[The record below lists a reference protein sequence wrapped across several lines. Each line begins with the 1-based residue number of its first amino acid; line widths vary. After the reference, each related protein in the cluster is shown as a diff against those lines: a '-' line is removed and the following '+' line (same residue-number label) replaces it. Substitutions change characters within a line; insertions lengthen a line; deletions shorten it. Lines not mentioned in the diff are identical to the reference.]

1 MDWPYLYRFAMITRA
16 LPTHH
21 RAVLTIL
28 LAASAFGGLLPFFSS
43 ALAATPPPDPEVV
56 PMKLLRV
63 TFRDMEKK
71 DAGRPVIKM
80 PHFSFTGGG
89 STFLPVVLGDFT
101 VQGPGGVIVV
111 APQEATSVE
120 GAMGTRDIA
129 LSGPCSVTINATWTP
144 SQDGEFRVGCLINR
158 GTNQIGFQGVVEGE
172 EDTPVPFTA
181 TKNFTNPVLGFRTG
195 DSGEEYYFSAE
206 FETGSEGGYVRGW
219 VDIVYS
225 LDLQPIRVDTLEDVV
240 DDDFSE
246 GKQSLREA
254 LQRAGN
260 KDHPKDIPIL
270 VSGTIELEDGPLV
283 TSGENPNLISLIPLD
298 GSVTLDGGGNN
309 RILVIRPGHQIAAY
323 ALTFTR
329 GEAVGGPSGGA
340 PGAPAEGG
348 AILNMGSLEL
358 HHCMLNNNGASL
370 GGGAISTKLEEES
383 SPPSTTLLRD
393 CLFDRNATDD
403 EGRGGALLIRQG
415 ASLVAVNTVVMRSAS
430 AIHNMGALDLR
441 HCTMFFGSHL
451 VTGTHNST
459 TKLGHCIIS
468 GGFSVGSSQF
478 LDLRLVDDAQLES
491 LGYNAIA
498 NLPVSDINLFT
509 ETDLINI
516 DPGVRLTSDGDGIF
530 LSAFSPCVDSG
541 DPEFFGGDFTPS
553 LATDILGNARRSAGG
568 TIDRG
573 AMEVS
578 ALALMLADI
587 LRDHAPNADMN
598 LNGIPDLVDVLSG
611 LSPEERHENPP
622 LQMTPHSGAVPAA
635 PPEGEGNATAAPLP
649 PPSAFA
655 LIETRVDERIVD
667 GEVTLQTSPDLI
679 TWTDRVTYIPNGPES
694 GYTRVLPIDFP
705 ENDIAFQTEQK
716 TGFCHLIRE
725 AIPVPASG
733 RLFTRLKGTQYGVE

>member
-1 MDWPYLYRFAMITRA
+1 MDWPYLYRLAMITRD

-21 RAVLTIL
+21 RAVLHML
-28 LAASAFGGLLPFFSS
+28 LAASAFGGLLPFTSPALS
-43 ALAATPPPDPEVV
+43 ADPEVV

-80 PHFSFTGGG
+80 PNFSFTGGG
-89 STFLPVVLGDFT
+89 STILPIVFGDFT

-111 APQEATSVE
+111 APQEASSVE

-283 TSGENPNLISLIPLD
+283 TAGENPNMISLIPLD
-298 GSVTLDGGGNN
+298 GNVTLDGGGNN
-309 RILVIRPGHQIAAY
+309 RILVVNSAHNIAAY
-323 ALTFTR
+323 ALTFTG
-329 GEAVGGPSGGA
+329 GEAVGGETGGA
-340 PGAPAEGG
+340 AGVPSEGG
-348 AILNMGSLEL
+348 AILNMGTLEL
-358 HHCMLNNNGASL
+358 HHCLLNNNHAAL
-370 GGGAISTKLEEES
+370 GGGAISTRTQGAS
-383 SPPSTTLLRD
+383 TLLRD
-393 CLFDRNATDD
+393 CLLD
-403 EGRGGALLIRQG
+403 ENSSGVEDEMELGGGTLLIRPG
-415 ASLVAVNTVVMRSAS
+415 ASVVGVNTVVMRSLD
-430 AIHNMGALDLR
+430 AIHNMGELDLR
-441 HCTMFFGSHL
+441 HCTLTYGFPL
-451 VTGTHNST
+451 VTGVNDST
-459 TKLGHCIIS
+459 TKLGHCII
-468 GGFSVGSSQF
+468 GAGFRFGSPGTP
-478 LDLRLVDDAQLES
+478 DIRLIGNAAVES

-498 NLPVSDINLFT
+498 NLPPGGFLA

-516 DPGVRLTSDGDGIF
+516 DPGVRITSDGDGIF

-553 LATDILGNARRSAGG
+553 LATDILGNSRRSAGG

-578 ALALMLADI
+578 ALALVLADI

-598 LNGIPDLVDVLSG
+598 LNGTPDLVDVLSG

-622 LQMTPHSGAVPAA
+622 LLMTPHSGAVLAA
-635 PPEGEGNATAAPLP
+635 PPAGEGNATAAPLP
-649 PPSAFA
+649 PQPAFA

-725 AIPVPASG
+725 VIPVPASG
-733 RLFTRLKGTQYGVE
+733 RLFTRLKGTQYAVE